1 MAHTPESV
9 VYFRQAEGQPAAG
22 ADEPSAKTQN
32 KPHYKPGL
40 FMPLNPRVTQ
50 WRDKRVWIVGA
61 STGIGK
67 ALAEALLERGA
78 RVAVSARKPE
88 PLQALAA
95 AHSGRA
101 LALPLDVMNTEQQY
115 SAWNNLNSEWGV
127 PDIVVYCAGYYQ
139 AMRAD
144 QFHLRDA
151 LRHDDVNY
159 RGALITLSYV
169 LPAMI
174 AANSGAVALVSSVA
188 GYRGLPNSLAYGPT
202 KAALTNLAESLYM
215 DLQPHGVAVHVINPG
230 FVETPLTAQ
239 NRFKMPALIT
249 SEQAAEAIILGFEK
263 GEFEMHFPKRF
274 TRWLKLMRHLPY
286 RLYFA
291 LTKRFTGL

>member
-1 MAHTPESV
+1 MASIPEPPLV
-9 VYFRQAEGQPAAG
+9 FRQADGQSAAG
-22 ADEPSAKTQN
+22 ADEPAAQTQN
-32 KPHYKPGL
+32 DLQHKPGF
-40 FMPLNPRVTQ
+40 FMPLNPRVTD
-50 WRDKRVWIVGA
+50 WRNKRVWIVGA
-61 STGIGK
+61 STGIGL
-67 ALAEALLERGA
+67 ALAEALLARGA
-78 RVAVSARKPE
+78 RVAVSARKAE

-95 AHSGRA
+95 AHPGRA
-101 LALPLDVMNTEQQY
+101 LALPLDVLSSEQQY
-115 SAWNNLNSEWGV
+115 SAWNNLISEWGNA
-127 PDIVVYCAGYYQ
+127 DIVVYCAGYYQ

-144 QFHLRDA
+144 QFDLRDA

-159 RGALITLSYV
+159 RGALITLSNV

-174 AANSGAVALVSSVA
+174 AARGGAVALVSSVA

-202 KAALTNLAESLYM
+202 KAALTHMAEALYM

-249 SEQAAEAIILGFEK
+249 PAQAAEAIIRGFEK
-263 GEFEMHFPKRF
+263 GEFEIHFPKRF

-286 RLYFA
+286 RWYFA
-291 LTKRFTGL
+291 LTRRFTGL